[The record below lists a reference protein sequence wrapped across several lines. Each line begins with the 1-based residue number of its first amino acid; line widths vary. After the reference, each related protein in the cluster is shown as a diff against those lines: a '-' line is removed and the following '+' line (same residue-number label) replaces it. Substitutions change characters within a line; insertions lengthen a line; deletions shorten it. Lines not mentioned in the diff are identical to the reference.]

1 MEILLR
7 IYNLNELT
15 DSKILY
21 DKSPPAFMKYIILT
35 ILISISVFFLLANK
49 SIKIYT
55 LKSNGIIV
63 DKGSSLIMKEIQNN
77 EMIKVRDEK
86 KKSGILIESII
97 SPSDIQKIHKN
108 NEVEITIKGING
120 IVKGEV
126 VKIDEGISIKPKS
139 KEPYFK
145 VFINPKRNYLE
156 DENGLKT
163 NLIIGMNTE
172 SEISYKKSTYIK
184 YFFDKLGIE

>member
-1 MEILLR
+1 MR

-77 EMIKVRDEK
+77 EMIKVRDEN

-145 VFINPKRNYLE
+145 VFINAKRNYLE

-172 SEISYKKSTYIK
+172 SEINYKKSTYIK
-184 YFFDKLGIE
+184 YFFDKLGIA